1 MHLYGVAYNAYKS
14 KMAAKMA
21 AVNEKN
27 DEIAMVSL
35 RIQKHATWVSL
46 KRLTLM

>member
-1 MHLYGVAYNAYKS
+1 MAYNAYKS

-21 AVNEKN
+21 AVNEKKN

-35 RIQKHATWVSL
+35 LIQKHAT
-46 KRLTLM
+46 